1 MSATSSDAKERL
13 LAAATKLFARYGY
26 AATSARRLANAAGT
40 NVAMISYYFGG
51 KRGLLE
57 AVFDDYFAKAQ
68 ALERELDDALLPDA
82 SADAILAASLPRLV
96 AFYRREPDLIR
107 VVFTELAFDEPEAA
121 AHKKKNFRR
130 LLGWAM
136 GRTTPLLRRL
146 GLAEEDA
153 KLLPIL
159 TIGAVAFHFLMQ
171 PVFSEG
177 LDMEIDDAFYERF
190 TRLVTELVVGGI
202 GNIAARSRDR
212 TRTEE

>member
-26 AATSARRLANAAGT
+26 AATSARRLANEAGT

-68 ALERELDDALLPDA
+68 ALEGELDDALPPGA
-82 SADAILAASLPRLV
+82 RADTILAAGLPRLV

-121 AHKKKNFRR
+121 AHKRKNFRR

-136 GRTTPLLRRL
+136 GRTTPLLRSR

-159 TIGAVAFHFLMQ
+159 IIGAVAFHFLMQ

-177 LDMEIDDAFYERF
+177 RDIEMDDAFYERF
-190 TRLVTELVVGGI
+190 TRLVSELFAGGI
-202 GNIAARSRDR
+202 GAVAARSSER
-212 TRTEE
+212 TSSEE